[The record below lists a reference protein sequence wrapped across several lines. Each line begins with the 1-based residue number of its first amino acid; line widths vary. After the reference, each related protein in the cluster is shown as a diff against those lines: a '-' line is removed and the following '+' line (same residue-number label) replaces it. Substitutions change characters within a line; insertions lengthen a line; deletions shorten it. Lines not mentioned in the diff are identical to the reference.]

1 MPQAGRIAFGNM
13 EAVTFGRPAAEAVAE
28 EARRY
33 QAERVFLMVSGT
45 LNRMTDEIARVRRA
59 LGNRCAGVFDHMP
72 PHTPRHAVIE
82 AAAMAR
88 EAGADLIATIGGGSV
103 TDGAKAVQLCLAN
116 DIRTAE
122 ALDDYRP
129 VAGPGGALG
138 PPPHCKAPTVRQITV
153 PTTLS
158 AGEFSAISGITDER
172 RKVKEL
178 FRHPLVIPRAVMLD
192 PAITVHTPE
201 WLWLS
206 TGIRAVDHCVEGI
219 CSAEANPFADA
230 QALHGL
236 SLLTR
241 GLPRVK
247 ANPGD
252 IEARLDCQIG
262 SWLSMGPLASGV
274 PMGASHGIG
283 YVLGAVFDIPH
294 GHTSCIMLPAVMR
307 WNKPANADRQALVA
321 AAMGHAGEDTGDV
334 LDAFIAGLGM
344 PRSLGA
350 VKIGPDSFDRMAEQ
364 AMSTPWVPR
373 NPRPINGPAQVREIL
388 ELAA

>member
-1 MPQAGRIAFGNM
+1 MLHSGRVVFGEM
-13 EAVTFGRPAAEAVAE
+13 DVVVFGRPAAEVVAE
-28 EARRY
+28 EVQRLEAD
-33 QAERVFLMVSGT
+33 RVFLMASGT
-45 LNRMTDEIARVRRA
+45 LNRTTDEVAKVRRA
-59 LGNRCAGVFDHMP
+59 LGNRFAGLFDRMP
-72 PHTPRHAVIE
+72 PHTPRRAVIE
-82 AAAMAR
+82 AATAAR
-88 EAGADLIATIGGGSV
+88 EAGADMIATIGGGSV

-116 DIRTAE
+116 DIRTPE

-129 VAGPGGALG
+129 VTGPGGALG
-138 PPPHCKAPTVRQITV
+138 PPPCNAPSVPQLTV

-158 AGEFSAISGITDER
+158 AGEFSAIAGVTDER
-172 RKVKEL
+172 SRVKEL
-178 FRHPLVIPRAVMLD
+178 FRHPGIIPRAVVLD
-192 PAITVHTPE
+192 PAVTVHTPE

-219 CSAEANPFADA
+219 CSGEANPYADA

-236 SLLTR
+236 ALLCR

-247 ANPGD
+247 ADPGD
-252 IEARLDCQIG
+252 LAARLDCQIG
-262 SWLSMGPLASGV
+262 SWLSMGPLAGGV

-307 WNKPANADRQALVA
+307 WNKPANAERQALVA
-321 AAMGHAGEDTGDV
+321 AAMGHPGEDAGDM
-334 LDAFIAGLGM
+334 LDAFIAALGM

-350 VKIGPDSFDRMAEQ
+350 VRIGPESFARIAEQ
-364 AMSTPWVPR
+364 AMGTPWVPR
-373 NPRPINGPAQVREIL
+373 NPRPIAGPAQVGEIL

>member
-1 MPQAGRIAFGNM
+1 MLQSGRVSFGAM
-13 EAVTFGRPAAEAVAE
+13 EAVAFGEPAAAAIGE
-28 EARRY
+28 EAHRLD
-33 QAERVFLMVSGT
+33 AKRVFLMVSGT
-45 LNRMTDEIARVRRA
+45 LNRTTDEIAKVRQA
-59 LGNRCAGVFDHMP
+59 LGDRFAGIFDRMP
-72 PHTPRHAVIE
+72 PHTPRRAVIE
-82 AAAMAR
+82 AAAAAR
-88 EAGADLIATIGGGSV
+88 DAGADLIATIGGGSV

-116 DIRTAE
+116 NIRAPE

-129 VAGPGGALG
+129 VAEPDGALA
-138 PPPHCKAPTVRQITV
+138 PPPCAAPSVRQITV

-158 AGEFSAISGITDER
+158 AGEFSAIAGVTDER
-172 RKVKEL
+172 RRVKEL
-178 FRHPLVIPRAVMLD
+178 FRHPQIIPCVVMLD

-219 CSAEANPFADA
+219 CSGEANPFADA

-236 SLLTR
+236 ALLTR

-247 ANPGD
+247 AGPGD
-252 IEARLDCQIG
+252 LDARLDCQIG

-307 WNKPANADRQALVA
+307 WNKPANVERQALVS
-321 AAMGHAGEDTGDV
+321 AAMGHPGEDAADV

-350 VKIGPDSFDRMAEQ
+350 VKIGSENFTRIAEQ
-364 AMSTPWVPR
+364 AMATPWVPR
-373 NPRPINGPAQVREIL
+373 NPRRIADPAQVREIL